1 MKEKVKEF
9 VSSMLGVPKEKIT
22 LNSKI
27 ESDFGMAGLDTIS
40 FYDEFFKKFEIEN
53 PQDFELDKF
62 VTSEN
67 LEIGLIVKSTFSK
80 SAREKLR
87 IEEISINHLIKVAE
101 AKFWTEER
109 KIATN
114 KT

>member
-9 VSSMLGVPKEKIT
+9 VSSRLGVPKKQIT
-22 LNSKI
+22 MDSKI

-40 FYDEFFKKFEIEN
+40 FYHEFFKEFEIEN
-53 PQDFELDKF
+53 PQDFDLDRY

-67 LEIGLIVKSTFSK
+67 LEIWLIVKSIFSK

-87 IEEISINHLIKVAE
+87 IEEVSINHLINVAE
-101 AKFWTEER
+101 TKFWTEER
-109 KIATN
+109 KTATN